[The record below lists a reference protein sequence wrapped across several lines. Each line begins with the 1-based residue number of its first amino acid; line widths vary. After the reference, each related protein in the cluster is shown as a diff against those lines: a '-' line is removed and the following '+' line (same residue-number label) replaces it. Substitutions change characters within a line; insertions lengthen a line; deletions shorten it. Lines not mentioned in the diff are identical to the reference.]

1 MVPLRFGGAAAMV
14 QTYPFDGLEFLT
26 TRSEMRFAV
35 RIHGS
40 IPALITPMKDG
51 AVDEQAFRKFVAWQ
65 IREGSHGLVPVG
77 TTGES
82 PTVTPQEHKRLIEI
96 CVEEAKGRVPVIAGA
111 GSNNTAEAI
120 EYTAH
125 AKKAGADA
133 ALVVVPYYN
142 KPTQD
147 GLYAHYKAIAD
158 AVDIPIIVY
167 NVPGRTVANISV
179 ETLARLSA
187 DCANIIGTKDASA
200 DLTRPSRQRLASG
213 EGFIQ
218 LSGEDGTAL
227 GFNAHG
233 GVGCISVT
241 ANVAPALCAQFQE
254 ATLKGDF
261 KTALKLQDRL
271 MPLHHALFVETSP
284 GPVKYAVSLLG
295 HCTPE
300 ARLPLVPVQ
309 DSTKKAVRDAMV
321 HAGLLN

>member
-1 MVPLRFGGAAAMV
+1 MKI
-14 QTYPFDGLEFLT
+14 Q
-26 TRSEMRFAV
+26 
-35 RIHGS
+35 GS

-51 AVDEQAFRKFVAWQ
+51 AVDEKAFRKFVAWQ
-65 IREGSHGLVPVG
+65 IKEGSHGLVPVG

-82 PTVTPQEHKRLIEI
+82 PTVTPEEHKRIIEI
-96 CVEEAKGRVPVIAGA
+96 CIEEADGKVPVIAGT

-120 EYTAH
+120 EYTEH

-133 ALVVVPYYN
+133 ALIVVPYYN
-142 KPTQD
+142 RPTQD
-147 GLYAHYKAIAD
+147 GIYAHFKAIAD
-158 AVDIPIIVY
+158 AVDIPIFIY
-167 NVPGRTVANISV
+167 NVPSRTVANISV
-179 ETLARLSA
+179 ETLARLA
-187 DCANIIGTKDASA
+187 KDCRNIVGTKDASA
-200 DLTRPSRQRLASG
+200 DLTRPSRQRLMSG

-241 ANVAPALCAQFQE
+241 ANVAPRLCSEFQE
-254 ATLKGDF
+254 ATLKSDY
-261 KTALKLQDRL
+261 KAALKLQDRL

-284 GPVKYAVSLLG
+284 GPIKYAVSLLG

-300 ARLPLVPVQ
+300 ARLPMVPVS
-309 DSTKKAVRDAMV
+309 DSTKKVVKDAMV